1 MTPDASSCRS
11 RDARAARVVA
21 FFEAMRREDLP
32 RLGQIYAPNAHF
44 KDPFNDVVG
53 IEAVT
58 RAYGHMYEKLEA
70 PRFVVHDAMAEA
82 EVCFLTWDLLFRFKG
97 ESRERTI
104 HGATRIRFDPAGL
117 IEDHR
122 DYWDAA
128 EELYEKLPLLGS
140 FMRWLKRR
148 AAS

>member
-1 MTPDASSCRS
+1 MTTDASLIRS
-11 RDARAARVVA
+11 RDPRAARVAA

-32 RLGQIYAPNAHF
+32 RLGQIYAPHAHF
-44 KDPFNDVVG
+44 KDPFNDVAG
-53 IEAVT
+53 LEAIT
-58 RAYGHMYEKLEA
+58 RAYAHMYVKLDA
-70 PRFVVHDAMAEA
+70 PRFVVHDAMAEGD
-82 EVCFLTWDLLFRFKG
+82 VCFLTWDLLFRFQG

-104 HGATRIRFDPAGL
+104 HGATRIRFGSTGL
-117 IEDHR
+117 IDDHR

-148 AAS
+148 AAA